1 MKTLLVLLIG
11 AAIGIGAYIYFREPG
26 NRPKLDR
33 AGDKISEGASSV
45 KEKWNDKIADLD
57 TDHIKDELARTGKVI
72 RKKAQQAGAAIS
84 DATADARI
92 TTEIK
97 GKLAVES
104 DLSSLKISVNTT
116 DGVVTLSGSVSSHDA
131 IQKAMTIALAVD
143 GVTQVISTLQMKP

>member
-11 AAIGIGAYIYFREPG
+11 AAIGIGTYIYFKEPG

-33 AGDKISEGASSV
+33 AGDKISEGADTV
-45 KEKWNDKIADLD
+45 KEKWNDKMGDLD
-57 TDHIKDELARTGKVI
+57 TDHIRDELARTGKVI
-72 RKKAQQAGAAIS
+72 RKKAEQAGTAIS

-104 DLSSLKISVNTT
+104 DLSTLKISVNTT
-116 DGVVTLSGSVSSHDA
+116 GGVVTLAGTVSSPEA
-131 IQKAMTIALAVD
+131 IQKAMKIALAVD
-143 GVTQVISTLQMKP
+143 GVTQVISTLQVKS